1 MANQVNNQLDLN
13 SRLMDLVKQAQILV
27 LFHDIEG
34 ARDSKV
40 LRLLTLLEQE
50 LEE

>member
-1 MANQVNNQLDLN
+1 MANQANEQV
-13 SRLMDLVKQAQILV
+13 MDLVKQAQILV
-27 LFHDIEG
+27 LSTTTYEE

-50 LEE
+50 LED

>member
-1 MANQVNNQLDLN
+1 MANQIKNQDLN
-13 SRLMDLVKQAQILV
+13 NRLMNLVKKAQMLV
-27 LFHDIEG
+27 IFNNIEG

-50 LEE
+50 LEK

>member
-27 LFHDIEG
+27 IFNDIEG

-50 LEE
+50 LEK